1 MEDASEEKGG
11 WNAGRVRRENTP
23 AAWCMVVR
31 ARGHSTTRTERSRG
45 PHRNVSQAYAKRDL
59 DVIFDMGQRTGRCVP
74 VVVYR

>member
-1 MEDASEEKGG
+1 MFRKRKGG

-23 AAWCMVVR
+23 AARDGSSSER
-31 ARGHSTTRTERSRG
+31 ALDGDEDRRRSRG